1 MAFSISAL
9 ATGLAGFS
17 ANQLQKA
24 KEDKERAREDEKTAY
39 VRSFAENERAYK
51 RQQDAAA
58 EERAGQE
65 FKYRIQGLANQA
77 EQDSLTQKE
86 FLRKYNA
93 MQNFRGL
100 MDAADKDDPETYAK
114 LYTEGV
120 LQHTGNGL
128 MQRRLDYDPATK
140 TFSRVEYGN
149 NGLKLKSIGEP
160 MTYDDGLRFMY
171 GNINPEQTFADRESL
186 RKNAA
191 AKAAE
196 LHEWQIKKDYEHNQ
210 SLDLEGVK
218 GLNQRA
224 NTMLSGQNTL
234 DNTALGWNMKGRY
247 GEQNPTSTS
256 TASKTPAIQSSWGVN
271 SITQSVMPSLWGVE
285 SGGRH
290 TDSAGRLTQ
299 SPAGALGIGQLMPGT
314 IRDPGFGVAPPR
326 DNSETENM
334 RVSAQYFQAM
344 QNRYGG
350 DLDLALAA
358 YNAGPGNVD
367 NAIKVAKQKGGDW
380 KKYLPKPSETIPYI
394 AKVKQNMQKGIYEQA
409 LGNNVATANQ
419 VRTNA
424 DSLATQAVIDF
435 KDFEG
440 LNPVAVK
447 TAIIGASRHIEAAVT
462 ARTVEERNQNIDRA
476 NGVLKATFGAVLP
489 SKQFDVFSQDTIRAL
504 AGDKSFTS
512 FALNSNPQTVKAGV
526 AKADG
531 SLDAKIMGEDGKK
544 PASKPAATTQAAKPA
559 ATQPNIATV
568 LAATTNAP
576 KPHRMQL
583 DAVKKEIGVI
593 QSAIKSGQASPLQ
606 QAKLNERLKDLTK
619 ALPDSRH
626 ISLSDTVGA
635 VTEPFRFKLQ
645 TGLTGG
651 AGSVQSN
658 SPAVD
663 NQMNMEARKQL
674 GL

>member
-51 RQQDAAA
+51 RQQDAVA

-210 SLDLEGVK
+210 SLDLEGVR

-224 NTMLSGQNTL
+224 NTLLSGQNTL

-247 GEQNPTSTS
+247 GEQNPTGTGTS
-256 TASKTPAIQSSWGVN
+256 AEPTGVPQF
-271 SITQSVMPSLWGVE
+271 SFSQAQPKDYFGLVVGQE
-285 SGGRH
+285 SGGVHR
-290 TDSAGRLTQ
+290 TANGQLLR
-299 SPAGALGIGQLMPGT
+299 SPKGALGATQVMPGT
-314 IRDPGFGVAPPR
+314 GVDPGYGVKPLQN
-326 DNSETENM
+326 DSEDEYL
-334 RVSAQYFQAM
+334 RVGLDYLSAM
-344 QNRYGG
+344 QNEFG
-350 DLDLALAA
+350 DPEKALAA
-358 YNAGPGNVD
+358 YNAGPKRLQQGM
-367 NAIKVAKQKGGDW
+367 AAAQKSGKPW
-380 KKYLPKPSETIPYI
+380 LSHMPSETQKYVASIKQKYNQRY
-394 AKVKQNMQKGIYEQA
+394 AKAISQQISSTVAPLTTQILNDFKGVKNE
-409 LGNNVATANQ
+409 LGAEVVNGAQ
-419 VRTNA
+419 VRGALTNA
-424 DSLATQAVIDF
+424 ATLLNKAVAAADPNQKIKFYNDAGTSIALALTGTGLSEQQITDYKNNILTAMVGEGSNFAGVADKVGWRNAPPKQVDPDIEAAINGTGGAKAGKPAAATQA
-435 KDFEG
+435 
-440 LNPVAVK
+440 
-447 TAIIGASRHIEAAVT
+447 T
-462 ARTVEERNQNIDRA
+462 
-476 NGVLKATFGAVLP
+476 
-489 SKQFDVFSQDTIRAL
+489 
-504 AGDKSFTS
+504 
-512 FALNSNPQTVKAGV
+512 
-526 AKADG
+526 
-531 SLDAKIMGEDGKK
+531 K
-544 PASKPAATTQAAKPA
+544 PPAA
-559 ATQPNIATV
+559 QPNIATIV
-568 LAATTNAP
+568 AATTNAP

-606 QAKLNERLKDLTK
+606 QAKLNERLKDLNK

-663 NQMNMEARKQL
+663 NQMNIEARKQL